1 MDNLNQK
8 ENICLISKQGQK
20 VFFKKE
26 LAKLADLISHSELEE
41 DIPVSEISTE
51 VLDKIREF
59 CETHN
64 YNSDTMTYQ
73 FPFLSAKLKE
83 NIDEK
88 SYQVLKEYDI
98 ENTELRIQKL
108 SPLLEAAFYLGFTK
122 LKKIINTCIQVIF
135 YCGPSEEEQV
145 QFMEKWGL
153 DDEDLTEDIKQECKE
168 QFSQLIKGYQ
178 QGMKSELEVLFKQYQ
193 DGKKK

>member
-8 ENICLISKQGQK
+8 ENICLISKEGQK

-26 LAKLADLISHSELEE
+26 LAKLSDLISHSELEE
-41 DIPVSEISTE
+41 DIPVSEITTE
-51 VLDKIREF
+51 VLEKIKEF

-64 YNSDTMTYQ
+64 YNSDQMTYQ
-73 FPFLSAKLKE
+73 FPFISAKLKE
-83 NIDEK
+83 NIDEN
-88 SYQVLKEYDI
+88 SYKVLKEYDI
-98 ENTELRIQKL
+98 DNTELRIQKL

-122 LKKIINTCIQVIF
+122 LKKIINTSIQVIF
-135 YCGPSEEEQV
+135 YCGPTEEEQE
-145 QFMEKWGL
+145 QFMQKWGL
-153 DDEDLTEDIKQECKE
+153 DNEDLTEDIIQECKE
-168 QFSQLIKGYQ
+168 QFNQLYKGYQ